1 MNSFDYIKANF
12 LFFSFVALYHLWTS
26 SKRKYH
32 IDLPMWIARLA
43 ATESIEL
50 WNVAFIGPDAAEIR
64 KEKGDPETLV
74 LYF

>member
-1 MNSFDYIKANF
+1 
-12 LFFSFVALYHLWTS
+12 
-26 SKRKYH
+26 
-32 IDLPMWIARLA
+32 MWIARLE

-64 KEKGDPETLV
+64 KEKGDPETLL